1 MINSRSMY
9 EEILSLVKSRSGH
22 FKYES
27 GHHGDTWLDLET
39 ICSSPAALRPYVTE
53 LSSRI
58 DVYRPEIVC
67 GPLIEGALLALLVA
81 AEMRR
86 TFVYA
91 LRDAPKDDDRLYTVE
106 YRIPEPL
113 REAVR
118 GQRVVI
124 VNDVI
129 SAGSA
134 VRGAYEDLSSLQ
146 ADVVVV
152 ASLVVLGEAFAGFA
166 REHRLPVIGL
176 LQRPHQVWEPSRC
189 PLCARGMKLE
199 QLANA

>member
-1 MINSRSMY
+1 MY
-9 EEILSLVKSRSGH
+9 EEILTFVNARSGH

-39 ICSSPAALRPYVTE
+39 ICSSPAALVPYITE

-58 DVYRPEIVC
+58 GEYEPEVIC
-67 GPLIEGALLALLVA
+67 GPLVEGALLALLVA
-81 AEMRR
+81 ADLRLK
-86 TFVYA
+86 FVYA
-91 LRDAPKDDDRLYTVE
+91 ARYDPRKDNRLYSVE
-106 YRIPEPL
+106 YRIPGPL

-118 GQRVVI
+118 RKRVAI

-134 VRGAYEDLSSLQ
+134 VRGAYEDLISLQ

-152 ASLVVLGEAFAGFA
+152 ASLVTLGDEFVRFAGE
-166 REHRLPVIGL
+166 RKLPMVGL
-176 LQRPHQVWEPSRC
+176 LHRPHNVWEPSRC
-189 PLCARGMKLE
+189 PLCAGGMKLE
-199 QLANA
+199 QLAEA